1 MQIGEESQRAMENR
15 NDLNDSK
22 SEKFSEAKQRQNAH
36 TRGVWATCSMQHAA
50 CKPWA
55 VKATNSC
62 ATCLG
67 LVGQCA
73 WVCVHVCAF
82 TLVCPHN
89 YDAIITQAKY
99 KQTISECSTWKGV
112 CVCWSTLSTISKCVF
127 VCVYA
132 VNCSNDTWMT
142 HDWDSFWK
150 IGGWFSAF
158 LSAVAVAVCA
168 AATAQLAAQ
177 TLLQGVD

>member
-112 CVCWSTLSTISKCVF
+112 CVCWSTLSPRSAQYQSVCLCV
-127 VCVYA
+127 CMP
-132 VNCSNDTWMT
+132 ST
-142 HDWDSFWK
+142 
-150 IGGWFSAF
+150 
-158 LSAVAVAVCA
+158 
-168 AATAQLAAQ
+168 AATTPEWLMIG
-177 TLLQGVD
+177 TPSGKLVVDFPHF